1 MRNRVVIIY
10 VSFAVLLI
18 SVGLII
24 LSSRFSWAITINI
37 GYGIFGSSFVTLFIY
52 VFEYFVEKKKSF
64 ELFYIKCIEILNSVK
79 RIKYFDFNE
88 QNDAL
93 MMYSLFENQMGNK
106 DTLVAFYKEMVDKC
120 RKHNHNFSMPQKD
133 FKQLSVV
140 VVGHF
145 KECAQT
151 YLKFMD
157 SNFMELGLVI
167 GDNKYLIPF
176 LAHKQNKMIRSTYEY
191 IMMLCKEVNQ
201 NSGVIYSFISGG
213 PTKIP
218 YKILKNN
225 YRHLNDIFF
234 DKKIE
239 NNEKVV
245 YAKACDDLFDMIEI
259 MRASFYHKKYVKKDH
274 YPAFEELNS
283 H

>member
-93 MMYSLFENQMGNK
+93 MMYSLFENQIGNK

-120 RKHNHNFSMPQKD
+120 RKHNQNFSMSQKD
-133 FKQLSVV
+133 FKQLSIVV
-140 VVGHF
+140 IEHF
-145 KECAQT
+145 KECAET

-157 SNFMELGLVI
+157 ANFMGLGLAI

-176 LAHKQNKMIRSTYEY
+176 LAHKQNKLIRSTYEY

-201 NSGVIYSFISGG
+201 NTGVIYSFITGG
-213 PTKIP
+213 PANIS
-218 YKILKNN
+218 YKILRNN

-234 DKKIE
+234 YKKIE

-245 YAKACDDLFDMIEI
+245 YAKACDELFDMIEM
-259 MRASFYHKKYVKKDH
+259 MRANFYHKKYVKKDH
-274 YPAFEELNS
+274 CPAFEELNS

>member
-24 LSSRFSWAITINI
+24 LSSCFSWVITINI

-79 RIKYFDFNE
+79 KIKYFDFNE

-106 DTLVAFYKEMVDKC
+106 DTLVAFYKEMIDKC
-120 RKHNHNFSMPQKD
+120 HKHNPDFSMPQKD
-133 FKQLSVV
+133 FKQLSNAAVE
-140 VVGHF
+140 HF
-145 KECAQT
+145 KECAKT
-151 YLKFMD
+151 YLEFMD
-157 SNFMELGLVI
+157 SDFMELGLII

-176 LAHKQNKMIRSTYEY
+176 LARNQNKLRRNTYEY

-201 NSGVIYSFISGG
+201 NSGVIYSFVTGG
-213 PTKIP
+213 PAKIS

-239 NNEKVV
+239 NNKKVV

-259 MRASFYHKKYVKKDH
+259 MRASFYRKKYVKKDR